1 MNEYYQSPLSQRYA
15 SKEMQALFSNDKKFT
30 TWRRLWIALA
40 ESDGSLTPLFTIDL
54 KHSA

>member
-40 ESDGSLTPLFTIDL
+40 ESEKEREFDTPF
-54 KHSA
+54 HN